1 MEVRML
7 VGTVGGAFGSWINV
21 YAIRDDEEE
30 IVQAIP
36 VSLVCVV
43 RRPRAQRGLS
53 L

>member
-21 YAIRDDEEE
+21 FAIRDDEEE
-30 IVQAIP
+30 IVTAIP

-43 RRPRAQRGLS
+43 RRPRPMRGLS